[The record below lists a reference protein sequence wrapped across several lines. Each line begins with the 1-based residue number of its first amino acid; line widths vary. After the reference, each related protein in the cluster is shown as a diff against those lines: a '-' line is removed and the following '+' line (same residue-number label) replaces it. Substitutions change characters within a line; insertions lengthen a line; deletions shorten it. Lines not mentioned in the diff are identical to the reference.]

1 MTPPSVSPA
10 VHPLQEARRPGRRP
24 PLRTFAV
31 VALGAAMALF
41 LALQLVPYGREHS
54 NPPVVAEPAWD
65 SEQTRVLFM
74 RACGDCHS
82 NETRWPWYSS
92 VAPVSWLVTRDVTE
106 GRAKLNI
113 SEWGRAEN
121 EADEAAETVQKGSM
135 PPWFYPPL
143 HPEAQLSAAE
153 RQQLIA
159 GLLATFGGHGGE
171 GGEGAREDESSR

>member
-1 MTPPSVSPA
+1 
-10 VHPLQEARRPGRRP
+10 LRR
-24 PLRTFAV
+24 F
-31 VALGAAMALF
+31 
-41 LALQLVPYGREHS
+41 
-54 NPPVVAEPAWD
+54 
-65 SEQTRVLFM
+65 
-74 RACGDCHS
+74 
-82 NETRWPWYSS
+82 
-92 VAPVSWLVTRDVTE
+92 

-135 PPWFYPPL
+135 PPWFYLPT

-171 GGEGAREDESSR
+171 GREGGERREGSEGEREDG